1 MTPEFKH
8 HRPATQPA
16 DRPLQSP
23 AAMTAGGL
31 PGRGFVA
38 LLMAGALV
46 LGATAVAGRVYWAE
60 DKRAADRV
68 APPPDAAPPAVWMAA
83 FSPADTIGFADGPL
97 EQPLPVFPRVQILT
111 RPAVTVADVPPPP
124 ANPPMV
130 EGPAIALPETEA
142 QPAEEQ
148 LVLPRVAFTLPPAL
162 PPRRPAV
169 PQYYHALPGQS
180 DAAPQPE
187 TLALNDSEGPGLTRS
202 LLPRPRPAAIVQ
214 LASARA
220 AMPAVNLSALP
231 DAAPATAAPVP
242 AQIAAG
248 QDRCEVALT
257 RAIPSRPARAA
268 GGRAFLAGLASAGGS
283 ARDDAIAQAIMAGN
297 LPEFQR
303 RLVPVTLTGTS
314 ATGQALRITLC
325 VMPDYLAL
333 GGDGDFVRVPLG
345 LRAATRIAERFDMV
359 LPTTRM
365 VDAIHA
371 QAGLR
376 LTPEPM
382 TPGPQMASTDYFLRH
397 NATLERQRQ
406 AAGAALGVLVSGHKK
421 DLVLTNRLA
430 RNPGRVA
437 IYGWHRA
444 SGQPIQPLSTVHG
457 AAYADYSHGIRLISR
472 RAYVNGR
479 AIDLRELLADGRYAG
494 LLSDEG
500 PIAQRLLL
508 AALD

>member
-8 HRPATQPA
+8 HRPAAKPV
-16 DRPLQSP
+16 DRPLESP
-23 AAMTAGGL
+23 AATTAGGL
-31 PGRGFVA
+31 PVRGFVA

-46 LGATAVAGRVYWAE
+46 LGAAAVAGRVYWAE
-60 DKRAADRV
+60 EKRAAATDE
-68 APPPDAAPPAVWMAA
+68 AAPPAVWLAA
-83 FSPADTIGFADGPL
+83 FSPAGAIGFADGPP

-111 RPAVTVADVPPPP
+111 RLSVTVADVPPPP
-124 ANPPMV
+124 PNPPMV
-130 EGPAIALPETEA
+130 EGPTLALPDA
-142 QPAEEQ
+142 GVQPEEEQ
-148 LVLPRVAFTLPPAL
+148 VVWPRVVFTL

-169 PQYYHALPGQS
+169 PQFHLALPGQ
-180 DAAPQPE
+180 DGAAPAQPE
-187 TLALNDSEGPGLTRS
+187 ILALSDSEEPGLTRS
-202 LLPRPRPAAIVQ
+202 LLPRPRPAAIMQ
-214 LASARA
+214 LASAPVGASA
-220 AMPAVNLSALP
+220 ASLSAAP
-231 DAAPATAAPVP
+231 DTTGPV
-242 AQIAAG
+242 AGG
-248 QDRCEVALT
+248 QDRCEAALT

-268 GGRAFLAGLASAGGS
+268 GGQAFLAGLAGAGGGT
-283 ARDDAIAQAIMAGN
+283 RDDAIAQAIMAGN

-303 RLVPVTLTGTS
+303 RLVPVTLSGTS
-314 ATGQALRITLC
+314 ATGQALRVTLC
-325 VMPDYLAL
+325 VMPDYLAI
-333 GGDGDFVRVPLG
+333 GADNDFVRVPLG
-345 LRAATRIAERFDMV
+345 LRAASRIAERFDMA

-479 AIDLRELLADGRYAG
+479 AIDLRELLADSRYAG

-508 AALD
+508 AALN